1 MSQACPQQKIN
12 KEGDKQTMA
21 STRRVTSR
29 QRGDATLSDL
39 LLLAWGFD
47 TGGVR
52 PRAGKWNAGFGATM
66 WHGEVHL
73 GR

>member
-1 MSQACPQQKIN
+1 MVLATRTRMTTTGEYN
-12 KEGDKQTMA
+12 EGDKFGGNAVMVVLTD
-21 STRRVTSR
+21 S
-29 QRGDATLSDL
+29 

-66 WHGEVHL
+66 WHEEVHL

>member
-1 MSQACPQQKIN
+1 MNNEGDKLGGNADDDMN
-12 KEGDKQTMA
+12 KEGDMVVFTD
-21 STRRVTSR
+21 S
-29 QRGDATLSDL
+29 

-52 PRAGKWNAGFGATM
+52 PRAGKWTAGFGATM